1 MGQYLIRR
9 LLQSIIVIFGVTL
22 ISFFSLHLA
31 GDPTLLYVSE
41 RATAEEIAQTRRNLG
56 FDRPLIVQ
64 YGDYLT
70 DLVRGDFGNSLSA
83 KTPALDLV
91 LDRMPA
97 TIELTLF
104 AMFIATFFSIPIGL
118 LAATRRGT
126 AYDGGIMMFAIFGQ
140 SMPSFWLG
148 LMLMLYPGL
157 NWDWFPISGHIPVLK
172 PLFAG
177 DFDTV
182 VDNLPSALEHL
193 VLPAVTISMFS
204 LSRNARLI
212 RSSMLEILALDY
224 VRTARAKGLRERV
237 VVVRHAF
244 RNAMIPFVTILG
256 LEFGF
261 LLSGVVVVETVFSWP
276 GVGRLAFN
284 AINQRDIP
292 VVQATVVI
300 FSFMFVGLNLLVDL
314 IYAQLDPRVRLD

>member
-1 MGQYLIRR
+1 MQQYLVRR
-9 LLQSIIVIFGVTL
+9 LLQSIIVVLGVTMV
-22 ISFFSLHLA
+22 SFLSLQLA
-31 GDPTLLYVSE
+31 GDPTLMYVSE
-41 RATAEEIAQTRRNLG
+41 RATVEEIEQTRRNLG
-56 FDRPLIVQ
+56 FDRPIYIQ
-64 YGDYLT
+64 YFDYLSK
-70 DLVRGDFGNSLSA
+70 LVRGDFGDSLGA
-83 KTPALDLV
+83 KTPAMELV

-104 AMFIATFFSIPIGL
+104 AMIIAIFFSIPIGL
-118 LAATRRGT
+118 FAAIKRGT

-157 NWDWFPISGHIPVLK
+157 NWGWFPISGHIPLLK

-177 DFDTV
+177 NFETFFT
-182 VDNLPSALEHL
+182 NLPNAFSHL
-193 VLPAVTISMFS
+193 VLPGVTIAMFS

-212 RSSMLEILALDY
+212 RSSMLEILNQDY
-224 VRTARAKGLRERV
+224 IRTARAKGLRENV
-237 VVVRHAF
+237 VVIQHAF
-244 RNAMIPFVTILG
+244 RNALIPFVTILG

-276 GVGRLAFN
+276 GVGRLTFN
-284 AINQRDIP
+284 AITQRDIP

-300 FSFMFVGLNLLVDL
+300 FSLMFVTLNLIVDL
-314 IYAQLDPRVRLD
+314 VYAFLDPRIRLN

>member
-1 MGQYLIRR
+1 MGQYLVRR
-9 LLQSIIVIFGVTL
+9 LLQSIVVIVGVTL

-41 RATAEEIAQTRRNLG
+41 RATAEEIQQTRRNLG
-56 FDRPLIVQ
+56 FDRPIHVQ
-64 YGDYLT
+64 YVDYMS
-70 DLVRGDFGNSLSA
+70 DLVRGDFGDSLSA

-91 LDRMPA
+91 FDRMPA

-148 LMLMLYPGL
+148 IMLMLYPGL
-157 NWDWFPISGHIPVLK
+157 NWEWFPISGHVPVLK
-172 PLFAG
+172 PLFEG
-177 DFDTV
+177 DYDKV
-182 VDNLPSALEHL
+182 YHNLASAIEHL
-193 VLPAVTISMFS
+193 VLPGITIAMFS

-212 RSSMLEILALDY
+212 RSSMLEILSLDY
-224 VRTARAKGLRERV
+224 VRTARAKGLRERA

-244 RNAMIPFVTILG
+244 RNALIPFVTILG

-314 IYAQLDPRVRLD
+314 IYAQLDPRVRLS